1 MKKILYISAF
11 PPNKNTAG
19 QNFSRQLISKLS
31 KKSQLDLIYFS
42 YNNHELDNKIKVNKI
57 KRINNNLFTK
67 LLNAI
72 LFPVFHPFFT
82 CRFNWFLLY
91 ELIVNKNNYDLVFF
105 DFSQIHLYSYFI
117 KHSQKVLLCHDII
130 QQKFSRSNGKFESLI
145 VSFSEKHILK
155 RAKNIFTFSKKDSNL
170 LNKLYNVKSQ
180 NINFFL
186 DKAILDIKYVDIK
199 VENFFIMYGAWNRKE
214 NYEGLDWFI
223 YNVLPYLGDIHIKII
238 GPKMPASLINK
249 INNIKSINYIGFVD
263 NPYKVISK
271 AKALIAPVFSGAGV
285 KVKVIESLS
294 LGVEVIGTEIA
305 FEGIEFY
312 NKNLECNTDKD
323 FILCLNKLKKI
334 EINTKTRK
342 DKKIFFHNNYKENI
356 IVDLLL
362 KDNLV

>member
-82 CRFNWFLLY
+82 GRFNWFLLY
-91 ELIVNKNNYDLVFF
+91 ELVVNKNNYDLVFF

-130 QQKFSRSNGKFESLI
+130 QQKFSRSKGEFECLI
-145 VSFSEKHILK
+145 VNFSEKHILK

-170 LNKLYNVKSQ
+170 LNKLYNVKSE

-249 INNIKSINYIGFVD
+249 INNLKSINYIGFVD
-263 NPYKVISK
+263 NPYTVISK

-285 KVKVIESLS
+285 KVKVVESLS

-305 FEGIEFY
+305 FEGIEYY

-323 FILCLNKLKKI
+323 FIFCLNQFKKI
-334 EINTKTRK
+334 DIETKYRN
-342 DKKIFFHNNYKENI
+342 DKKIFFYNNYKENKL
-356 IVDLLL
+356 VDFLL
-362 KDNLV
+362 KDNFS